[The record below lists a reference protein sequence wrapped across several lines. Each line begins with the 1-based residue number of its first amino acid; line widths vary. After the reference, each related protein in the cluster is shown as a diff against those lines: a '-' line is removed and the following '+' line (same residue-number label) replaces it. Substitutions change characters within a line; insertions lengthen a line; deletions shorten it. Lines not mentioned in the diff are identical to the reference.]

1 MKKEIVI
8 SETNDLAVVFEDGRA
23 AEFVIRSGEQLVGDI
38 ILGKV
43 ESVVP
48 AIEAAFVNIG
58 HEKNGFIHV
67 ADLPIPQRGKKN
79 KPPQIKSGDKLIVQI
94 AKAPTG
100 TKGAR
105 LTGRISVP
113 GRYLVF
119 VPHDN
124 RVCISRRITDS
135 KERERLRRI
144 AFTLKDPGHGLIVRT
159 EAIGASEEELRRD
172 IDDLIERWAEILHEA
187 QVRHS
192 PALLYRDQDLLTRV
206 LRDWLTADTER
217 LVLEDREAFEKSTEI
232 LSDWMPDMVK
242 NLHLHRG
249 KDGVMQHYKVHAELE
264 AALKPTIRLP
274 SGGSIVIE
282 PTEALTV
289 IDVNSGK
296 LTQSK
301 SLQDTVLRTNLE
313 AATEIARQ
321 LRLRDIGGVIII
333 DFISMD
339 HASDRKKVINHLEDA
354 LKPDKSRP
362 QITSQFSEHG
372 LLEVARRRQGQSLT
386 EQLTKSCPS
395 CHGYGRVRNEVY
407 SAAPVPAALELAPP
421 DEPEAIVEDLI
432 EEPMAGPDMRD
443 SEPEPGVAAA
453 RVPQRGRGRL
463 PAVSRVPGAPVAPMG
478 LPVGGD
484 FEEDV
489 EDLGPAETG
498 GADEGEDGGRRR
510 RRRRR
515 RGRGRGGERVAEAAP
530 LMTAVG
536 VPSDEYEPEAADE
549 YDEEAEDVE
558 LGEPGAGFG
567 GGTEEGEEERQA
579 RRRRRRRR
587 GGRGRRGEG
596 AEGLPTSPLEPVAA
610 MAPQAGAARGFARP
624 PGREPRE
631 PREFGESREPRFAE
645 PREPREYGT
654 ERGFR
659 DREPREAREFGGERD
674 RGFREGR
681 EPREPRFGEGRDRG
695 FGEGRDRGFG
705 EGRDRGFGEGRDRGF
720 GEGRDRGPRE
730 GREPREAR
738 EPREYREA
746 RAFGEPAYAEREER
760 EPAPVR
766 DFEERPEGEEREPRE
781 QGRFGRDRGE
791 RGGRDRGGRD
801 RGGRDRGRGGFRDR
815 GPREYGDVEPRPA
828 FGEPTE
834 GGAET
839 AAVATQVAAAP
850 VRESAP
856 AAAASTAPKKLPKG
870 ITPNRPI
877 VGPVQKTAPYQPKI
891 ASARP
896 RMEMR
901 EVAPGVMQ
909 LVPVEDTQPAAEAPA
924 KAAPKAT
931 KATASKA
938 KAAAAPEATEG
949 ETAAAPKKTATKTTA
964 ARKKAEPKAEAA
976 PVAEAEAPE
985 EAEAKKPAARKRTTG
1000 TATKAAASSATA
1012 TKAKTTTSRAK
1023 KPAKTE

>member
-8 SETNDLAVVFEDGRA
+8 SESNDLAVVFEDNRA

-172 IDDLIERWAEILHEA
+172 IDELIERWAEILHEA

-217 LVLEDREAFEKSTEI
+217 VILEDQEAFTRSKEL

-242 NLHLHRG
+242 NLYLHKA

-264 AALKPTIRLP
+264 NALKPTIRLP

-301 SLQDTVLRTNLE
+301 SLQDTVLRTNIE

-339 HASDRKKVINHLEDA
+339 HASDRKKVIAHLEEA

-386 EQLTKSCPS
+386 EQLTRPCPS

-407 SAAPVPAALELAPP
+407 SAAPTAAPIEVSPL
-421 DEPEAIVEDLI
+421 DEPELIVDDLI
-432 EEPMAGPDMRD
+432 EEPTAGPDMRD
-443 SEPEPGVAAA
+443 AEPEPGREGRGA
-453 RVPQRGRGRL
+453 RGR
-463 PAVSRVPGAPVAPMG
+463 SRGATPRHVTPV
-478 LPVGGD
+478 LV
-484 FEEDV
+484 
-489 EDLGPAETG
+489 
-498 GADEGEDGGRRR
+498 GADDGESESDLLDEGGEGSGEASEDGEGARRRR

-515 RGRGRGGERVAEAAP
+515 RGRGDRAVAEGSGTAAVA
-530 LMTAVG
+530 AVG
-536 VPSDEYEPEAADE
+536 SIEPYADGDVEDFEEVEEMRVPSA
-549 YDEEAEDVE
+549 
-558 LGEPGAGFG
+558 
-567 GGTEEGEEERQA
+567 EEGDGAFGDDETR

-596 AEGLPTSPLEPVAA
+596 
-610 MAPQAGAARGFARP
+610 
-624 PGREPRE
+624 
-631 PREFGESREPRFAE
+631 
-645 PREPREYGT
+645 
-654 ERGFR
+654 
-659 DREPREAREFGGERD
+659 
-674 RGFREGR
+674 
-681 EPREPRFGEGRDRG
+681 
-695 FGEGRDRGFG
+695 
-705 EGRDRGFGEGRDRGF
+705 
-720 GEGRDRGPRE
+720 
-730 GREPREAR
+730 
-738 EPREYREA
+738 
-746 RAFGEPAYAEREER
+746 
-760 EPAPVR
+760 
-766 DFEERPEGEEREPRE
+766 ERPEGA
-781 QGRFGRDRGE
+781 G
-791 RGGRDRGGRD
+791 
-801 RGGRDRGRGGFRDR
+801 
-815 GPREYGDVEPRPA
+815 
-828 FGEPTE
+828 
-834 GGAET
+834 
-839 AAVATQVAAAP
+839 
-850 VRESAP
+850 
-856 AAAASTAPKKLPKG
+856 
-870 ITPNRPI
+870 
-877 VGPVQKTAPYQPKI
+877 
-891 ASARP
+891 
-896 RMEMR
+896 
-901 EVAPGVMQ
+901 
-909 LVPVEDTQPAAEAPA
+909 
-924 KAAPKAT
+924 
-931 KATASKA
+931 
-938 KAAAAPEATEG
+938 
-949 ETAAAPKKTATKTTA
+949 
-964 ARKKAEPKAEAA
+964 
-976 PVAEAEAPE
+976 
-985 EAEAKKPAARKRTTG
+985 
-1000 TATKAAASSATA
+1000 
-1012 TKAKTTTSRAK
+1012 
-1023 KPAKTE
+1023 